1 MTQSQTWHGCR
12 GMLDSKSVHAQLVWL
27 EKHVRQPLQGTM
39 LDVYIASPLKDVYCR
54 LRKQA

>member
-1 MTQSQTWHGCR
+1 
-12 GMLDSKSVHAQLVWL
+12 MLDSKSVHVQLAWL

-39 LDVYIASPLKDVYCR
+39 LDVYIATPLKDVYCR